1 MNILFVPICNRRYSI
16 NNKEDIKLDLPFT
29 LLSLSPSLPLSLTT
43 PNRNH
48 DMCTLSPRFAA
59 TTLDRCTAA
68 CRRPPVRHAN
78 RTHSP
83 HFGWPIANR
92 SSERRLVQ
100 RRHARPHPA
109 SGANKLRADRLSAVS
124 FATADARCVCVSVC
138 SVCSVFG
145 VRLCKWHT
153 VWGCGR
159 LCKFGE
165 LVCVFSRVCARLARR
180 GIILS
185 CIFLRSLCDVT
196 H

>member
-1 MNILFVPICNRRYSI
+1 
-16 NNKEDIKLDLPFT
+16 
-29 LLSLSPSLPLSLTT
+29 
-43 PNRNH
+43 
-48 DMCTLSPRFAA
+48 MCTLSPRFAA

-100 RRHARPHPA
+100 RHARPHPA

-138 SVCSVFG
+138 SVRSVFG
-145 VRLCKWHT
+145 CANGT
-153 VWGCGR
+153 QCGD
-159 LCKFGE
+159 
-165 LVCVFSRVCARLARR
+165 VVDYVNSASSCACAVACALAPREEGSYYR
-180 GIILS
+180 AYS
-185 CIFLRSLCDVT
+185 
-196 H
+196 